1 MSELF
6 LNAMMGLSQGGGELL
21 DKIETDKEKQ
31 RQRDL
36 VDREMANKEEMQ
48 AEQITSLRE
57 SRKLATEDADMR
69 RTLFDQGQEDIKANR
84 PLVDEGRKAKLES
97 LKPLAEQAETIWNRL
112 NTGMPFPKVF
122 KNHYTVLQM
131 SRLDPNSVTVA
142 RHKTIGGV
150 SDSSVSEGAKAEK
163 ALIDNIESL
172 ADVKIKFDG
181 MMEGPDKVEL
191 QGLYQKAIN
200 SLNAPDATLT
210 GGIGTVATIT
220 DKLNNYISK
229 IEATQAAV
237 KKHGGAGTSTEE
249 AVLKA
254 EEEARLKAEEEAR
267 LKAEGVAKQEQTFRE
282 LPENKPV
289 VEKLTG
295 RDAGKESQRV
305 AAKLEASIKTEA
317 LKIMPV
323 PPRGGDRMSVSRNK
337 LVEDAIKSAKDLIP
351 PGVIPT
357 QTEITI
363 AARKALKLVQ
373 NQL

>member
-6 LNAMMGLSQGGGELL
+6 LNAVAGFNQGAKEAGAVIQQGQMQQVEAAWKNREL
-21 DKIETDKEKQ
+21 
-31 RQRDL
+31 
-36 VDREMANKEEMQ
+36 ANKEEMQ

-229 IEATQAAV
+229 IEAAKLEIEDA
-237 KKHGGAGTSTEE
+237 KGGGKGNQGEDPIVTKAPEPRDLAE
-249 AVLKA
+249 QIKA
-254 EEEARLKAEEEAR
+254 ETAYKNMPERR
-267 LKAEGVAKQEQTFRE
+267 PVIDVPEGK
-282 LPENKPV
+282 
-289 VEKLTG
+289 KLTG
-295 RDAGKESQRV
+295 RHLDLAMSQVGGKLKESIR
-305 AAKLEASIKTEA
+305 IEA
-317 LKIMPV
+317 LKILPAKS
-323 PPRGGDRMSVSRNK
+323 RGGDPMVSKRNK
-337 LVEDAIKSAKDLIP
+337 LIEDAIKSAKDMLP

-357 QTEITI
+357 QEELTI
-363 AARKALKLVQ
+363 ISRNALNLAQNKL
-373 NQL
+373 